1 MPPSFCMALV
11 WHRGIVVHPNKEVV
25 QHGLQVRACGDKS
38 WRIRAG
44 IKWSMRC
51 MLGWHMRWA
60 QRDKGA
66 RIWSRGGE
74 ALGLARRGL
83 ALGKQAVRAEA
94 GEPGQAGVGP
104 HACWAACAGLEGL
117 TGCSCWA
124 TFFFFSLFV
133 D

>member
-1 MPPSFCMALV
+1 M
-11 WHRGIVVHPNKEVV
+11 
-25 QHGLQVRACGDKS
+25 Q
-38 WRIRAG
+38 
-44 IKWSMRC
+44 
-51 MLGWHMRWA
+51 GWHMRWA

-66 RIWSRGGE
+66 GIWSRGGE

-83 ALGKQAVRAEA
+83 ALGKQALRAGA

-104 HACWAACAGLEGL
+104 HTRWAACAGLEALGWRRWAACAGLEGM

-124 TFFFFSLFV
+124 ALFFFFSLFV